1 MPTDSALENTVPLRT
16 RLMQSNSINVWT
28 ILLTPALCFIMANL
42 LPDLAIGD
50 WQKTETLVMAT
61 VVALLFAMPA
71 HLLHTC
77 IFDSIAALHE
87 CGLKEVKDALWL
99 DGAIT
104 FAIAGFITLCSFKN
118 ILFGPPML
126 MLLVALPLGQLFR
139 YGWLSSLTYNE
150 TQGLDRFIIWSYR
163 IAKAIPVVFVGGFI
177 LIGIVGELFR

>member
-1 MPTDSALENTVPLRT
+1 MEVPVPLRA
-16 RLMQSNSINVWT
+16 RLMQSNSINIWL
-28 ILLTPALCFIMANL
+28 ILLTPALCFLAANL
-42 LPDLAIGD
+42 LPDLALKD

-61 VVALLFAMPA
+61 YAALLFAMPA

-104 FAIAGFITLCSFKN
+104 FAITGFIALCSFKSS
-118 ILFGPPML
+118 LFLPPML

-139 YGWLSSLTYNE
+139 YGWLSSLTSNE
-150 TQGLDRFIIWSYR
+150 TQGLDRFLIWSYK
-163 IAKAIPVVFVGGFI
+163 IAKAIPVTFVVVGFLLGLLDMI
-177 LIGIVGELFR
+177 FG